1 MRTVRTPNIL
11 PVHSVNVL
19 DGMSIVYVFHILL
32 GSKNFLIFYPFM
44 YILVAYPEHPHG
56 MRDANIPLYIPG
68 ISLGWRVL
76 VGQADIVE
84 LCTWGCWPT
93 EPMNK
98 RSLFLSV
105 RYFSVTSQYR
115 LRHLPGSS
123 CSSVSFLRKIDCRA
137 PPLWAFLNLESEKE
151 TPSAVKLIDLLSIP
165 ASSLAL

>member
-19 DGMSIVYVFHILL
+19 DGMSIVHVFHILL

-76 VGQADIVE
+76 VG
-84 LCTWGCWPT
+84 
-93 EPMNK
+93 
-98 RSLFLSV
+98 
-105 RYFSVTSQYR
+105 
-115 LRHLPGSS
+115 H
-123 CSSVSFLRKIDCRA
+123 FLRVA
-137 PPLWAFLNLESEKE
+137 PRKTQNINKYL
-151 TPSAVKLIDLLSIP
+151 
-165 ASSLAL
+165 

>member
-76 VGQADIVE
+76 VGKQRFE
-84 LCTWGCWPT
+84 FLPKEFFQSEHEFHTHQTLSLCKNT
-93 EPMNK
+93 K
-98 RSLFLSV
+98 SRLSLHRNLVAS
-105 RYFSVTSQYR
+105 
-115 LRHLPGSS
+115 
-123 CSSVSFLRKIDCRA
+123 RKKHI
-137 PPLWAFLNLESEKE
+137 L
-151 TPSAVKLIDLLSIP
+151 
-165 ASSLAL
+165 

>member
-76 VGQADIVE
+76 VGQRN
-84 LCTWGCWPT
+84 LP
-93 EPMNK
+93 
-98 RSLFLSV
+98 SHLQ
-105 RYFSVTSQYR
+105 SVTPSTDR
-115 LRHLPGSS
+115 P
-123 CSSVSFLRKIDCRA
+123 IRA
-137 PPLWAFLNLESEKE
+137 INP
-151 TPSAVKLIDLLSIP
+151 D
-165 ASSLAL
+165 

>member
-76 VGQADIVE
+76 VGNMIRYITPGPVE
-84 LCTWGCWPT
+84 LRPVI
-93 EPMNK
+93 P
-98 RSLFLSV
+98 F
-105 RYFSVTSQYR
+105 
-115 LRHLPGSS
+115 
-123 CSSVSFLRKIDCRA
+123 RKQVARVNEISKNGD
-137 PPLWAFLNLESEKE
+137 S
-151 TPSAVKLIDLLSIP
+151 T
-165 ASSLAL
+165 

>member
-19 DGMSIVYVFHILL
+19 DGMSIVHVFHILL

-76 VGQADIVE
+76 VGKISCLVNC
-84 LCTWGCWPT
+84 LCA
-93 EPMNK
+93 E
-98 RSLFLSV
+98 
-105 RYFSVTSQYR
+105 
-115 LRHLPGSS
+115 
-123 CSSVSFLRKIDCRA
+123 
-137 PPLWAFLNLESEKE
+137 
-151 TPSAVKLIDLLSIP
+151 
-165 ASSLAL
+165 

>member
-76 VGQADIVE
+76 VGVSLDHANYRS
-84 LCTWGCWPT
+84 G
-93 EPMNK
+93 
-98 RSLFLSV
+98 RSLEAEGPK
-105 RYFSVTSQYR
+105 
-115 LRHLPGSS
+115 LPLN
-123 CSSVSFLRKIDCRA
+123 VQFTH
-137 PPLWAFLNLESEKE
+137 PLYENTHNS
-151 TPSAVKLIDLLSIP
+151 
-165 ASSLAL
+165 